1 MMEKFIKTSDS
12 ETKKTLIELGYQLI
26 SDTNGVATFL
36 NDAKIAFD
44 KKENKVIYSN
54 KLEI

>member
-1 MMEKFIKTSDS
+1 MEKFIKTSDPA
-12 ETKKTLIELGYQLI
+12 TKKTLIELGYQLI
-26 SDTNGVATFL
+26 SDTNGIATFL
-36 NDAKIAFD
+36 NDAKITFD

>member
-1 MMEKFIKTSDS
+1 MEKFIKTSDS
-12 ETKKTLIELGYQLI
+12 ATKKTLIELGYQLI
-26 SDTNGVATFL
+26 SDINGVATFL

-44 KKENKVIYSN
+44 KKESKVIYSN